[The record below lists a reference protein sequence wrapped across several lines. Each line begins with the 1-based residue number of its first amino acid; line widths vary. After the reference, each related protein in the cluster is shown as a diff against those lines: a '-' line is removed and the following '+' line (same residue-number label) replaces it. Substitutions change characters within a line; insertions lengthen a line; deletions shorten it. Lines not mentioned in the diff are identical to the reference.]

1 MLKGEG
7 PLTSVFDPKDFVVE
21 EPLVMFFVRNYV
33 GDVYAAVRE
42 CWNMGDPAKR
52 RPRFNLVLARSSDQI
67 VGHSGRSNGFP
78 VPATTVKGDGD
89 SSVLPPKKASKR
101 IMWASEC
108 PTGSVG
114 RRIRCGI

>member
-1 MLKGEG
+1 M
-7 PLTSVFDPKDFVVE
+7 TSVFDPKDFVVE

-67 VGHSGRSNGFP
+67 VGAFRPEQWIPCTRDDGKRGWGFVDAPAEESIQAHYVGKRVPDRFRRSQNP
-78 VPATTVKGDGD
+78 VRYLNPGD
-89 SSVLPPKKASKR
+89 
-101 IMWASEC
+101 
-108 PTGSVG
+108 
-114 RRIRCGI
+114 